1 MSPQTPLFQ
10 ARAFVAAGLVACCAL
25 VVPPVQARAAEPWDA
40 GLPFVRAY
48 EVPDGL
54 PQSTVHALL
63 LGRDGRLWAGTQDGL
78 ASYDGRAWTDLVL
91 PTHQRSN
98 FVRALLETA
107 DGALWVGTQGGG
119 LLRRSGNVWTVFGG
133 EEEAGPDDVRV
144 NALAETGAPGSP
156 ALWVATH
163 SSGLVRFDG
172 RRWRQWTTA
181 DGLPADRIWDLLP
194 VTGDEGERLWLA
206 TEAGP
211 AYLVLPDGPI
221 VRPEGAPSTSAS
233 SLAVR
238 VDEKGRSEIWV
249 GLYGDGLA
257 GWIDGAWR
265 SVGAEEGLPSLFL
278 TDLAPRVGDP
288 QLFWVATDGG
298 GLAQFDGRRAT
309 PIDVGAALSSG
320 AIYKV
325 LETDTRDGAAAVWLG
340 TRNDGLLRV
349 MTGFWRSFVPF
360 PEIPRSTVSALMLRE
375 DAPGGPELWLGTD
388 GFGVA
393 VWQEGDWRRFAA
405 SDGSLG
411 RDAVLAIAETRAV
424 GSGRRVW
431 VGTRNGGLSEWDG
444 VRWRRHDHASGALPN
459 DLVQTL
465 HETVDGAG
473 RGTLWVGTREGLA
486 RYDGSSWSRP
496 DPAAGWPTSSI
507 LALASDRRPDG
518 SVDLWI
524 GSSTGLDRAG
534 ADGRLRH
541 WGDLD
546 GLPNPTVHALHLRGE
561 PGRRE
566 LWIGTDGG
574 GAAILDPNAPDPKL
588 RTIEQAGWP
597 SLPNGVV
604 YAVLEDRFGRL
615 YLPTNRGVVRL
626 SRPAAGGARLE
637 LMTVEHGLPSSQA
650 NRGAAAVDGRGRIWV
665 GTVDGAAAL
674 DPAREPEAGSAK
686 RIVVAG
692 QLTDRSNR
700 ELTPGTRLGHDQ
712 TRLRFRY
719 TLLSFFGEPLTRYR
733 TQLSGHDSAPTDW
746 SASGEREFGRLP
758 PGDYVFRVWGRDA
771 DDRVSGPAEL
781 AFTVLPAPWQTL
793 GARLGMLAALA
804 LGVLLIVRGRAS
816 VHERRERELEEL
828 VAARTARLARAN
840 ALLIELS
847 YVDAVTSIPNRRRF
861 DELLV
866 AEWKR
871 SVRAALPL
879 AVVMIDIDWFKDFN
893 DSYGHQRGDDCL
905 RQVAAALADGLSRTG
920 DAIARYGG
928 EEFAVIL
935 PATDLEGARRVA
947 ELLRRRVQAL
957 GIPNQASLYSGVVT
971 VSCGVAAI
979 EPNLATDAHVLVAA
993 ADRALY
999 EAKKTGRNRVVAAT

>member
-1 MSPQTPLFQ
+1 MIAVSALGFLP
-10 ARAFVAAGLVACCAL
+10 AAIG
-25 VVPPVQARAAEPWDA
+25 AAEPWDA

-54 PQSTVHALL
+54 PQNTVHALWI
-63 LGRDGRLWAGTQDGL
+63 GRDGRFWAGTQDGL

-98 FVRALLETA
+98 FVRALLETS
-107 DGALWVGTQGGG
+107 DGALWVGTQAGG

-133 EEEAGPDDVRV
+133 EEEGGGPGDVRV
-144 NALAETGAPGSP
+144 NALAETGTPSSP
-156 ALWVATH
+156 VLWVATH
-163 SSGLVRFDG
+163 SSGLVRYDG
-172 RRWRQWTTA
+172 HRWQRFTAA
-181 DGLPADRIWDLLP
+181 DGLPADRVWDLLT
-194 VTGDEGERLWLA
+194 VSDEHGERLWVA

-211 AYLVLPDGPI
+211 AWLELPDGPI
-221 VRPEGAPSTSAS
+221 VRPEGAPTTSAS
-233 SLAVR
+233 SLGAR
-238 VDEKGRSEIWV
+238 VDEKGRQEIWV
-249 GLYGDGLA
+249 GLYGGGLA
-257 GWIDGAWR
+257 GWTDEGWR
-265 SVGAEEGLPSLFL
+265 SIGAADGLPSQFL
-278 TDLAPRVGDP
+278 TDLAPRVDDP
-288 QLFWVATDGG
+288 QLLWVATDGG

-309 PIDVGAALSSG
+309 PVDVGAALSSS
-320 AIYKV
+320 AVYKV
-325 LETDTRDGAAAVWLG
+325 LETGSRDGAAAVWLG
-340 TRNDGLLRV
+340 SRNDGLLRV
-349 MTGFWRSFVPF
+349 MTGFWRSFVPYS
-360 PEIPRSTVSALMLRE
+360 ENPRATVSALMVSE
-375 DAPGGPELWLGTD
+375 DAPGGAELWLGTD
-388 GFGVA
+388 GFGA
-393 VWQEGDWRRFAA
+393 ALWKNGTWRRFTAA
-405 SDGSLG
+405 DGSLG

-424 GSGRRVW
+424 GAGRRVW

-444 VRWRRHDHASGALPN
+444 RRWRRHDRSTGALPN

-465 HETVDGAG
+465 FETVDATG

-486 RYDGSSWSRP
+486 RFDGRSWEYP
-496 DPAAGWPTSSI
+496 DAAAGWPASSI
-507 LALASDRRPDG
+507 LALAGDPRPDG
-518 SVDLWI
+518 GVDLWI
-524 GSSTGLDRAG
+524 GSSTGLHRAA
-534 ADGRLRH
+534 ADGTIAH
-541 WGDLD
+541 WGDLE
-546 GLPNPTVHALHLRGE
+546 GLPNPTVHALLLRG
-561 PGRRE
+561 GAGKRE
-566 LWIGTDGG
+566 LWVGTDGG
-574 GAAILDPNAPDPKL
+574 GAAILDPDEPGAKL
-588 RTIEQAGWP
+588 VPIERAGWP

-604 YAVLEDRFGRL
+604 YAILEDRFGRL

-626 SRPAAGGARLE
+626 SRDGAGQSARLE

-650 NRGAAAVDGRGRIWV
+650 NRGAAAVDARGRIWI

-674 DPAREPEAGSAK
+674 DPAREPETGASK
-686 RIVVAG
+686 RLLVAG
-692 QLTDRSNR
+692 TLTDGSNR
-700 ELTPGTRLGHDQ
+700 DLASGARLAHDEA
-712 TRLRFRY
+712 RMRFRY

-733 TQLSGHDSAPTDW
+733 TQLAGHDGSPTEW

-793 GARLGMLAALA
+793 GARLGMVAALA
-804 LGVLLIVRGRAS
+804 LGVLLIVRARAR
-816 VHERRERELEEL
+816 VHERREHELEEL

-861 DELLV
+861 DELMV

-905 RQVAAALADGLSRTG
+905 RQVAAALADGLSRSG
-920 DAIARYGG
+920 DAISRYGG

-935 PATDLEGARRVA
+935 PATDLEGAVRVA
-947 ELLRRRVQAL
+947 EQLRRRVQAL
-957 GIPNQASLYSGVVT
+957 GIPNQASQYSGVVT

-979 EPNLATDAHVLVAA
+979 EPNLATDAQVLVAA

-999 EAKKTGRNRVVAAT
+999 EAKKAGRNRVVAAR

>member
-1 MSPQTPLFQ
+1 MLPRSLLLR
-10 ARAFVAAGLVACCAL
+10 ARALAAGVVAVSAL
-25 VVPPVQARAAEPWDA
+25 GAPAGASGLEPWDA

-54 PQSTVHALL
+54 PQSTVHSLL
-63 LGRDGRLWAGTQDGL
+63 LARDGRLWAGTQDGL
-78 ASYDGRAWTDLVL
+78 ASYDGRAWSDLVL

-107 DGALWVGTQGGG
+107 DGALWVGTQAGG

-133 EEEAGPDDVRV
+133 EEGSGPDDVRI
-144 NALAETGAPGSP
+144 NALAETGVPAAPVV
-156 ALWVATH
+156 WVATH
-163 SSGLVRFDG
+163 SSGLIRFDG
-172 RRWRQWTTA
+172 RTWRRFSTA
-181 DGLPADRIWDLLP
+181 DGLPADRVWDLLP
-194 VTGDEGERLWLA
+194 VADEQGDRLWLA

-211 AYLVLPDGPI
+211 AWLELPDGPI
-221 VRPEGAPSTSAS
+221 VRPPGAPDTSAS
-233 SLAVR
+233 SLGVR
-238 VDEKGRSEIWV
+238 TDEKGRSEVWV
-249 GLYGDGLA
+249 GLYGGGLA
-257 GWIDGAWR
+257 GWVGGTWR
-265 SVGAEEGLPSLFL
+265 TIGNAEGLPSGFV

-288 QLFWVATDGG
+288 QLLWVATDGG

-309 PIDVGAALSSG
+309 AV
-320 AIYKV
+320 
-325 LETDTRDGAAAVWLG
+325 DGAAAVWLG

-375 DAPGGPELWLGTD
+375 DAPGGAELWLGTD

-393 VWQEGDWRRFAA
+393 LWKDGAWRRFAA
-405 SDGSLG
+405 ADGSLG
-411 RDAVLAIAETRAV
+411 RDAVLAIAESRAV
-424 GSGRRVW
+424 GAGRRVW
-431 VGTRNGGLSEWDG
+431 IATRNGGLSEWDG
-444 VRWRRHDHASGALPN
+444 SRWRRHDRSTGALPN

-465 HETVDGAG
+465 LETVDAAG
-473 RGTLWVGTREGLA
+473 KGTLWVGTREGLA
-486 RYDGSSWSRP
+486 RFDGRTWSRP

-507 LALASDRRPDG
+507 LALAADPRPDG

-524 GSSTGLDRAG
+524 GSSTGLHRAA
-534 ADGRLRH
+534 ADGTISH

-546 GLPNPTVHALHLRGE
+546 GLPNPTVHALLLRGGA
-561 PGRRE
+561 GRRE
-566 LWIGTDGG
+566 LWVGTDGG
-574 GAAILDPNAPDPKL
+574 GASILDPDAPGAKL
-588 RTIEQAGWP
+588 APIERSGWP
-597 SLPNGVV
+597 TLPNGVV
-604 YAVLEDRFGRL
+604 YAILEDRFGRL

-626 SRPAAGGARLE
+626 SRGTAGEGARLE

-650 NRGAAAVDGRGRIWV
+650 NRGAATVDGRGRIWI

-674 DPAREPEAGSAK
+674 DPAREPDAGAAK
-686 RIVVAG
+686 RLLVAG
-692 QLTDRSNR
+692 TLTDGSNR
-700 ELTPGTRLGHDQ
+700 ELAAGARLAHDQ

-733 TQLSGHDSAPTDW
+733 TQLTGHDSSPTDW
-746 SASGEREFGRLP
+746 SATGEREFGRLP
-758 PGDYVFRVWGRDA
+758 PGDYVFKVWGRDA
-771 DDRVSGPAEL
+771 DDRISGPAEL

-793 GARLGMLAALA
+793 GARLAMVAALA
-804 LGVLLIVRGRAS
+804 LGVLLIVRGRAR

-861 DELLV
+861 DELMV

-871 SVRAALPL
+871 SVRVALPL

-935 PATDLEGARRVA
+935 PATDLEGAVRVA
-947 ELLRRRVQAL
+947 EQLRRRVQAL
-957 GIPNQASLYSGVVT
+957 GIPNQASQYSGVVT

-979 EPNLATDAHVLVAA
+979 EPNLATDAQVLVAA

-999 EAKKTGRNRVVAAT
+999 EAKKAGRNRVVAAR